1 MFVVVV
7 ECSGKSLV
15 LVRSNVYK
23 FVRSETIEW
32 SYKEDVKLMSLYNV
46 KLHVGVVGPFEIVMI
61 RFYVMFSFFQYKLN

>member
-1 MFVVVV
+1 M

-32 SYKEDVKLMSLYNV
+32 WYKEDVKLMSLYSI
-46 KLHVGVVGPFEIVMI
+46 KLHVGVVGPFKIVMI